1 MRTLAETD
9 GNNIKELRSRASRA
23 QNGYDDKWKA
33 ALIEID
39 RQSFSLALGWN
50 ISQSTHAI
58 VSLMVGWPELCPAL
72 AAASRNESE
81 DESSGSKIS
90 AQTIR
95 ANSCVLQ
102 ALTKLVTPPS

>member
-1 MRTLAETD
+1 MESRTD
-9 GNNIKELRSRASRA
+9 RDRSPA
-23 QNGYDDKWKA
+23 
-33 ALIEID
+33 
-39 RQSFSLALGWN
+39 FSLALGWN